1 MVNNP
6 VGLVL
11 LAIVVLFLPG
21 AVWVVWRQPTDQD
34 GLEQLAEALGLSVAL
49 TALGGLLF
57 FILGERLTGGDL
69 RVAYAVL
76 GIACAGGV
84 AWRLRGVRW
93 AEVRFS
99 RSMLWFGVGLGA
111 LAGIV
116 VWRFYQ
122 ARGMVFPA
130 WVDSVHHVF
139 IVRKNMAL
147 GGLPE
152 TLAPEIETFFS
163 YHYAFHLIT
172 AWFARLGGLE
182 ATEAVL
188 WLGQGLN
195 ALVALS
201 VYRLG
206 KALWGD
212 SRRSGLAALLV
223 GFAFQMPAYYLAWG
237 RYTLLTGLVMLPL
250 AMAAVVEILRRP
262 GSVETFVRLGVLS
275 AGVALSHYTAL
286 LLLGVFCLVV
296 VLGVSWGVWRLSP
309 PEARAQR
316 LLPLVALGLGLG
328 LGGGLALPWLWRVIW
343 HLGGQAAVRVVSP
356 LDASQLGY
364 WRYILDLLG
373 PRHNH
378 ILMGLAGLGAIYG
391 LTQARSRLIAVWG
404 WVLAFLM
411 LPWGIRLGPF
421 RPDHMAIVLFLPA
434 AVCLADGGVGGWHFI
449 VDQLSSP
456 AARRIAW
463 GVGAGLALAV
473 LSWGAWSTRT
483 VINPTTQLADA
494 ADKMA
499 LDWVR
504 ENLPPEARF
513 LINVTSWQGGTYR
526 GVDGG
531 YWLLPY
537 AGRMS
542 ILPPVLYAWGDPEI
556 AAQINRWAVQAAE
569 LKDCDEAFWLLV
581 KEAELEYVYV
591 REGVGRLQPAALNQ
605 CRGVVP
611 IYRRQG
617 VFIYALEAP

>member
-1 MVNNP
+1 M
-6 VGLVL
+6 GLIL
-11 LAIVVLFLPG
+11 LAVVVLFLPG
-21 AVWVVWRQPTDQD
+21 AVWVVWRHPADQD
-34 GLEQLAEALGLSVAL
+34 GLEQLAEALGLSIAL

-57 FILGERLTGGDL
+57 FILGERLSGGDL
-69 RVAYAVL
+69 RVAYAGL
-76 GIACAGGV
+76 GIAFAGGV
-84 AWRLRGVRW
+84 VWRLRGVRLT
-93 AEVRFS
+93 EVRFS
-99 RSMLWFGVGLGA
+99 RSMVWLGGGLIA

-130 WVDSVHHVF
+130 WVDSVHHVL
-139 IVRKNMAL
+139 IVRKIMAL

-172 AWFARLGGLE
+172 AWFARLSGLE
-182 ATEAVL
+182 ATQAVL

-195 ALVALS
+195 ALIALS

-206 KALWGD
+206 KALWGEPL
-212 SRRSGLAALLV
+212 RAGLAALLV

-237 RYTLLTGLVMLPL
+237 RYTLLTGLVILPL
-250 AMAAVVEILRRP
+250 AMAAVLEILRRP
-262 GSVETFVRLGVLS
+262 GSAETFLRLGVLT

-286 LLLGVFCLVV
+286 LLLGLFCVV
-296 VLGVSWGVWRLSP
+296 IVVGEFWGIWRLSP
-309 PEARAQR
+309 PVARARR
-316 LLPLVALGLGLG
+316 LFPLGALCLSLGLGA
-328 LGGGLALPWLWRVIW
+328 GLALPWLWRVIW
-343 HLGGQAAVRVVSP
+343 HLGAQAAVRVVSP

-378 ILMGLAGLGAIYG
+378 ILMGLAAAGCAYG
-391 LTQARSRLIAVWG
+391 LTQTQSRRLAAWAL
-404 WVLAFLM
+404 VLVGLM

-434 AVCLADGGVGGWHFI
+434 ALCLADGGVGGWDLI
-449 VDQLSSP
+449 V
-456 AARRIAW
+456 RRLPSHLAQRVAW
-463 GVGAGLALAV
+463 GVGAVLALGV
-473 LSWGAWSTRT
+473 LGWGAWSTRT
-483 VINPTTQLADA
+483 VTNPTTQLADM
-494 ADKMA
+494 ADKTA

-513 LINVTSWQGGTYR
+513 LINVTPWQGGTFR

-537 AGRMS
+537 AERMS
-542 ILPPVLYAWGDPEI
+542 ILPPVLYAWGDPET
-556 AAQINRWAVQAAE
+556 AAQINRWATQAAE
-569 LKDCDEAFWLLV
+569 LKDCDEKFWALI
-581 KEAELEYVYV
+581 KEADLDYVYV
-591 REGVGRLQPAALNQ
+591 REGVGNLQPAALNQ

-617 VFIYALEAP
+617 VFIYALESP